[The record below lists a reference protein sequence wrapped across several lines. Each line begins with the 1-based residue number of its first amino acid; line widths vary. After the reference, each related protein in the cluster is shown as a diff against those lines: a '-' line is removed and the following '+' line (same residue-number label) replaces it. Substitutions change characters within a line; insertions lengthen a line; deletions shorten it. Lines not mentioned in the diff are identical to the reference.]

1 MKIIFQICFT
11 MSESDFESDSELSSS
26 DDESEEDNLS
36 STSDEEEMVESKEAE
51 VNIIKDEDIDVNNI
65 TEQESPTTKA
75 GTFKKPDDAVNKP
88 TSKTWNMWDNKRL
101 YSPSSKCKIKA
112 WRFKGFLKDT

>member
-1 MKIIFQICFT
+1 
-11 MSESDFESDSELSSS
+11 
-26 DDESEEDNLS
+26 
-36 STSDEEEMVESKEAE
+36 MVESKEAE
-51 VNIIKDEDIDVNNI
+51 VNIIEDEDIDVNN
-65 TEQESPTTKA
+65 TTKQEPPTTKA
-75 GTFKKPDDAVNKP
+75 GISKKLDDSVNKR